1 MKNKYIVLTLF
12 VIWIIICLILF
23 NLCKKEFKQEQI
35 KPVITPIELIEVN
48 NKARVSC
55 YTDIGTM
62 AGGKQTY
69 KGAVAVSDRLIP
81 MGTKIYLEEFGE
93 MTVEDKTAK
102 WVHTKFDLPT
112 IDVWM
117 TEKDCKEFG
126 LKKLNYVIVK

>member
-1 MKNKYIVLTLF
+1 MCWLMSLLLIYFTCL
-12 VIWIIICLILF
+12 VIWQD
-23 NLCKKEFKQEQI
+23 NKQCEYKGHEEV
-35 KPVITPIELIEVN
+35 KPIQVVEVIEVN
-48 NKARVSC
+48 VKARVSC

-69 KGAVAVSDRLIP
+69 KGAVAVSDRSIP
-81 MGTKIYLEEFGE
+81 MGTKIYLQDFGE

-117 TEKDCKEFG
+117 TEKECKEFG

>member
-1 MKNKYIVLTLF
+1 
-12 VIWIIICLILF
+12 
-23 NLCKKEFKQEQI
+23 
-35 KPVITPIELIEVN
+35 
-48 NKARVSC
+48 
-55 YTDIGTM
+55 M

-112 IDVWM
+112 IDVDDR
-117 TEKDCKEFG
+117 KRVVKFG
-126 LKKLNYVIVK
+126 